1 MEEKKKSGVKGVT
14 WNEKGQKWIV
24 MRRKKYFGSFD
35 HVEDA
40 IKRRRE
46 IELMEPQRFCVICGR
61 PIPPDRHPNAT
72 TCSDEC
78 VREKDRRYRATKYAD
93 YKMNKPA
100 PKTSTVKAL
109 KKCEMCGESI
119 PRESKARFC
128 PHCSRERRSVQVME
142 SARKMKLIK
151 RGEIQDPPRICVVCG
166 NEIAENRSRRAK
178 TCSDE
183 CSEMLNKQRSREN
196 YEIKHPEKKGR
207 GRKPSNKHMQSL
219 TITVPPEMLR
229 DVRNVAKAQDISV
242 SEYVRG
248 LIQRHIDNQDEP
260 K

>member
-1 MEEKKKSGVKGVT
+1 MEETKKSGVKGVS
-14 WNEKGQKWIV
+14 WNKKTQKWIV
-24 MRRKKYFGSFD
+24 KLANKYFGSFGNLD
-35 HVEDA
+35 DA
-40 IKRRRE
+40 IKKRKE
-46 IELMEPQRFCVICGR
+46 VETQKTPDRFCVVCGK

-78 VREKDRRYRATKYAD
+78 VREKDRRYMAT
-93 YKMNKPA
+93 MNKPA
-100 PKTSTVKAL
+100 SKTSTVKAL

-119 PRESKARFC
+119 PGESKARFC
-128 PHCSRERRSVQVME
+128 PRCSRERRSVQVME

-207 GRKPSNKHMQSL
+207 GRKPSNKHMQTL

-229 DVRNVAKAQDISV
+229 DVRNTAKAQGISV

-248 LIQRHIDNQDEP
+248 LIQKRIDNQDEP

>member
-1 MEEKKKSGVKGVT
+1 MEEKQKSGVKGVT
-14 WNEKGQKWIV
+14 WNENDQKWIV
-24 MRRKKYFGSFD
+24 MRRNKYFGSFD

-40 IKRRRE
+40 IKKRRE
-46 IELMEPQRFCVICGR
+46 IELMDPQRFCVICGK

-78 VREKDRRYRATKYAD
+78 VREKDRRYMATKHAD

-100 PKTSTVKAL
+100 PKTPTVKAP

-119 PRESKARFC
+119 PGESKARFC
-128 PHCSRERRSVQVME
+128 PRCSRERRSVQVME

-151 RGEIQDPPRICVVCG
+151 RGEIPDPPRICIVCG

-207 GRKPSNKHMQSL
+207 GRKPSNKHMQTL

-229 DVRNVAKAQDISV
+229 DVRNAAKAQDISV

-248 LIQRHIDNQDEP
+248 LIQRRDQDEP